1 MSLFEFFVYK
11 NATRV
16 DDHLTMKRRCV
27 YFIIFCAALLFVD
40 VYKKKTSDPKEFLG
54 YPTLGRDP

>member
-1 MSLFEFFVYK
+1 MTILLWSGVAFILLFFVQ
-11 NATRV
+11 V
-16 DDHLTMKRRCV
+16 
-27 YFIIFCAALLFVD
+27 LLFVD